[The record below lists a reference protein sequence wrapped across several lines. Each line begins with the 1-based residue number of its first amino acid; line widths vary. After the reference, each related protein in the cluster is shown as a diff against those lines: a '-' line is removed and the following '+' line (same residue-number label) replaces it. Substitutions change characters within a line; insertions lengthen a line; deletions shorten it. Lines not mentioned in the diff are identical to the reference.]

1 MKHTLPYKM
10 VDGHIIVTSGDGKIC
25 LIDTGAPCSVGNA
38 EIVMF
43 AGGRYPLQ
51 STFLGRA
58 ADDLPGPIG
67 VRIDVLMGVDILN
80 RYDMLIDPVRQVLV
94 FSDEEL
100 DVEGEVLP
108 IEQAMGVPIVTADV
122 DGRRMKMF
130 FDTGAKVSYVNEE
143 TAKAYPQVGTA
154 QDFYVTVGPF
164 QTAIHR
170 IPMLLGSLT
179 IDLECGTLPQ
189 SLQLSLAAAGAAG
202 IVGNEILVNFMVAY
216 MPRRKRIILM
226 KRRQEVE

>member
-1 MKHTLPYKM
+1 MKHAIPYRM
-10 VDGHIIVTSGDGKIC
+10 VDGHIIATSEDGKIC

-51 STFLGRA
+51 STFLGKA
-58 ADDLPGPIG
+58 ADELPGTIG

-100 DVEGEVLP
+100 DVEGEALP
-108 IEQAMGVPIVTADV
+108 IEQSMGVPIVTADV

-130 FDTGAKVSYVNEE
+130 FDTGAKVSYVDEE

-170 IPMLLGSLT
+170 IPITLGSWSF
-179 IDLECGTLPQ
+179 DLDFGILPP
-189 SLQLSLAAAGAAG
+189 SLQNALLVAGTQG
-202 IVGNEILVNFMVAY
+202 ILGTAILVHFMVAY

-226 KRRQEVE
+226 KRR